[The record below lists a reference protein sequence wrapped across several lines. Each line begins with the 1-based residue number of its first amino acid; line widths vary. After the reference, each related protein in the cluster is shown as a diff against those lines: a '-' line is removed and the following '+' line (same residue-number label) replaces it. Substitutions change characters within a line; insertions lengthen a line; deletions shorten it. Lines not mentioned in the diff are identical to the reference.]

1 MNSIIHNGEAAE
13 PMTVAKA
20 AEMQKNYSQ
29 SNRFADTMQEEFN
42 KQQNDKSKQEKVVE
56 LIKVALDAINETSE
70 EKEIKK
76 AALGL
81 LQRAQ
86 IAVVNLNS
94 GYVSRQAL
102 GNIQQIKT
110 WFSAKGYNPNGF
122 PYKQL
127 EVPEPNNFNDRV
139 NHPPYYTWL
148 KELCGIEVI
157 DITRHMDFD
166 LGNAIKY
173 ILRQGHKS
181 EQGMSDKEKAI
192 EDLKKAVFYLNDKI
206 KMLER

>member
-1 MNSIIHNGEAAE
+1 MSIWLNKLIKRRKQR
-13 PMTVAKA
+13 MIDT
-20 AEMQKNYSQ
+20 
-29 SNRFADTMQEEFN
+29 SNLHPIDTSYKTADTMQEEFD
-42 KQQNDKSKQEKVVE
+42 KQQKDKSKQEKVVE
-56 LIKVALDAINETSE
+56 LIKVALDAINEASE
-70 EKEIKK
+70 EKEIKE

-94 GYVSRQAL
+94 GCVSRQAL
-102 GNIQQIKT
+102 GNIQQIRT

-139 NHPPYYTWL
+139 NHPPHYTWL

-166 LGNAIKY
+166 LGNSLKY
-173 ILRQGHKS
+173 ILRAGHKS
-181 EQGMSDKEKAI
+181 EEGMNSREKEI

>member
-1 MNSIIHNGEAAE
+1 MDREKSAIE
-13 PMTVAKA
+13 TYQ
-20 AEMQKNYSQ
+20 EMLQKEEKSEKL
-29 SNRFADTMQEEFN
+29 AGTMQEEFD
-42 KQQNDKSKQEKVVE
+42 KQQKDKSKQEKVVE

-86 IAVVNLNS
+86 IAVVNLNN

-102 GNIQQIKT
+102 GNIQQIRT

-127 EVPEPNNFNDRV
+127 EVPEPNNSNDRV
-139 NHPPYYTWL
+139 NHPPHYTWL
-148 KELCGIEVI
+148 KELCDIEVI

-206 KMLER
+206 KMLEG